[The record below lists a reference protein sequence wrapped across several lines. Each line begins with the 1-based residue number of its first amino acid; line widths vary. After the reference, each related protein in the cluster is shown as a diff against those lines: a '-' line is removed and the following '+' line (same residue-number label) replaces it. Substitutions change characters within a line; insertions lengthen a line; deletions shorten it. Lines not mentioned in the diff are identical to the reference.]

1 MTFKL
6 IFSHLSLMRYLL
18 FILST
23 FLFGCSSSNNTLHN
37 NDLLDSFNKYKS
49 LYGPPREQTLLKK
62 ELWEALVEARSITD
76 KTAFVDPLAKF
87 PTEITKII
95 DTKES
100 IDDKDGCLL
109 VSGTNTSGVPLDYY
123 ISFNR
128 EDNRWIINEVT
139 AKYFLD
145 GSERYLEKAVCD
157 EQERMNLWLESM
169 ESRDN
174 S

>member
-1 MTFKL
+1 M
-6 IFSHLSLMRYLL
+6 
-18 FILST
+18 
-23 FLFGCSSSNNTLHN
+23 
-37 NDLLDSFNKYKS
+37 
-49 LYGPPREQTLLKK
+49 
-62 ELWEALVEARSITD
+62 EARSITD

-87 PTEITKII
+87 PIEITKII

-109 VSGTNTSGVPLDYY
+109 VSGTNISGVPLDYY
-123 ISFNR
+123 ISFNQ

-139 AKYFLD
+139 VKYFLD